1 MLGSGLM
8 RFFIPVLIVAAA
20 FFHSGGF
27 FSSFCGL
34 MSSIG
39 AAAVDSCGAWSG
51 VAAIF
56 TLGLMFVSCV
66 ALSYTSPNR
75 LLSCVLSMNT
85 RFGTP
90 FTLNR
95 LQHYCKPPT
104 ELLPLDSAI
113 TIHSPPPQH
122 SSQPSEAT
130 THQSYCSPQHYISSS
145 L

>member
-1 MLGSGLM
+1 MVKNAPSSILSWLLGSIVLVGLCCIS
-8 RFFIPVLIVAAA
+8 FFVLDKKYKSVK
-20 FFHSGGF
+20 
-27 FSSFCGL
+27 L
-34 MSSIG
+34 N
-39 AAAVDSCGAWSG
+39 
-51 VAAIF
+51 
-56 TLGLMFVSCV
+56 V
-66 ALSYTSPNR
+66 ALSYTFPNR

-145 L
+145 CEHK